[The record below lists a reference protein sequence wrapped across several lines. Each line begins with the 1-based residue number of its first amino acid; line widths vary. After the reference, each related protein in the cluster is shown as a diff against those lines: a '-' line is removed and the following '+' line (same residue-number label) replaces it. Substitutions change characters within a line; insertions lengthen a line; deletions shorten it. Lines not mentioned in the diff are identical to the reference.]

1 MNYRAEVD
9 GLRALALIPVCFFHA
24 GFEIFNGGFVGVDI
38 FFVISGYLI
47 TTILI
52 EDLENKSFSLIK
64 FYQRRARRILPALF
78 SVITTCIPFA
88 WLWMTPRQIEEFSQ
102 SLIAV
107 TLFSSNFLFWHKSG
121 YFESG
126 AEEQPLLH
134 TWSLAVEEQYYV
146 LFPIFLLTFW
156 RLGKTKIFW
165 IIVLLVVSSVILSEW
180 GWRNSPKANFYLA
193 PTRAW
198 EILAGSMV
206 AFLIWGKKVQDNNTL
221 SFIGLALI
229 ILAIF
234 VYDESTPF
242 PSVYTV
248 LPVAG
253 VTLVL
258 LYAGQKTLV
267 AKLLSAKVFV
277 GLGLISYSAYLW
289 HFPILAF
296 ARIKFDETPPLF
308 LTSMFL
314 VLSLVLAIF
323 SWKFIEQPFRK
334 FPFGGIG
341 KKSFV
346 LALLTIICLTLVTGV
361 IGSRNYEYNEF
372 ANKGQ
377 KAIMAYER
385 YERKLVYREG
395 ECFLEP
401 NQSSKDFI
409 KLCIREEGSRY
420 FIWGDSHAAAL
431 ASGMVKYLPETSQRT
446 ASGCPPLLGV
456 EITDP
461 PRPNCKEIN
470 SANFSYLKANK
481 NVEVILH
488 ANWKLYKFDVT
499 KKLKQTIETLQKFG
513 IEKITVVGGVPQYQ
527 PSLPRILVKEG
538 MLLDR
543 VQFTTRP
550 QTEVRNIDKKIATMA
565 STTNIKFLSALSILC
580 DLNDRCISVIDTG
593 EKFVPSAW
601 DYGHLTLEGAI
612 YLSQLLFN

>member
-52 EDLENKSFSLIK
+52 EDLENKRFSLIK

-146 LFPIFLLTFW
+146 LFPIFLLAFW

-165 IIVLLVVSSVILSEW
+165 IIVLLVVSSLILSEW

-267 AKLLSAKVFV
+267 AKLLSAKVFSTCNND
-277 GLGLISYSAYLW
+277 LNACLFFKCLI
-289 HFPILAF
+289 
-296 ARIKFDETPPLF
+296 
-308 LTSMFL
+308 
-314 VLSLVLAIF
+314 
-323 SWKFIEQPFRK
+323 
-334 FPFGGIG
+334 
-341 KKSFV
+341 
-346 LALLTIICLTLVTGV
+346 
-361 IGSRNYEYNEF
+361 
-372 ANKGQ
+372 
-377 KAIMAYER
+377 
-385 YERKLVYREG
+385 
-395 ECFLEP
+395 
-401 NQSSKDFI
+401 
-409 KLCIREEGSRY
+409 LCI
-420 FIWGDSHAAAL
+420 IP
-431 ASGMVKYLPETSQRT
+431 YL
-446 ASGCPPLLGV
+446 
-456 EITDP
+456 I
-461 PRPNCKEIN
+461 
-470 SANFSYLKANK
+470 
-481 NVEVILH
+481 
-488 ANWKLYKFDVT
+488 
-499 KKLKQTIETLQKFG
+499 
-513 IEKITVVGGVPQYQ
+513 
-527 PSLPRILVKEG
+527 
-538 MLLDR
+538 
-543 VQFTTRP
+543 
-550 QTEVRNIDKKIATMA
+550 
-565 STTNIKFLSALSILC
+565 
-580 DLNDRCISVIDTG
+580 
-593 EKFVPSAW
+593 
-601 DYGHLTLEGAI
+601 
-612 YLSQLLFN
+612 